1 MTVRD
6 LIDTL
11 VRFDENKEI
20 VFYTLEND
28 KLQGRELETILD
40 VDGHIEITVQEI
52 GMEEDDDME

>member
-20 VFYTLEND
+20 VFYNGLDDLAN
-28 KLQGRELETILD
+28 KILYYKKNNKARKKNS
-40 VDGHIEITVQEI
+40 
-52 GMEEDDDME
+52 